1 MTEARQGLRPI
12 KVKSDA
18 PPLTWS
24 TQPSYGTQL
33 IHAAIERKGKKRS

>member
-1 MTEARQGLRPI
+1 MSDSRPGLRPI

-18 PPLTWS
+18 PQLGWA

-33 IHAAIERKGKKRS
+33 IQAAIERKGKKRS